1 MAGARARYVWRT
13 VMTVVLV
20 ASLQL
25 TAGAFLAPIRAGT
38 VADYT
43 TGRVVHYDFKS
54 IVGTTVPDISG
65 RGNHGTLYNF
75 GTPAPT
81 QPGSNG
87 VRRALVF
94 DRSFKQRVGVGTNNH
109 TSL

>member
-1 MAGARARYVWRT
+1 MVGARAGSVRRT
-13 VMTVVLV
+13 VMTVVVV
-20 ASLQL
+20 ADVQL
-25 TAGAFLAPIRAGT
+25 TAGALLAPIRAGT
-38 VADYT
+38 AADYT
-43 TGRVVHYDFKS
+43 TGRVVHYDFRG
-54 IVGTTVPDISG
+54 IVGATVPDVSG

-94 DRSFKQRVGVGTNNH
+94 DRSLK
-109 TSL
+109 